1 MYNNNY
7 PQQPNRNGRPA
18 VPMVSNAQAAPNAAQ
33 MLSNL
38 GVPTPQRNNQVPA
51 PYVAPPQPQH
61 RNTNAGP
68 SNYMGVPTPN
78 KAPSVPN
85 PQRNYMGVPT
95 PIKTPAVPTPQ
106 NMQQPNYGG
115 GPNAN
120 PVPNRNNQ
128 QYNQQPNYSGGQ
140 NPQYNQQQPNNNRGQ
155 NQQYNQQQP
164 NNNPPATNPAYTV
177 QPTPVN
183 NPTASAPV
191 YTEQATPASNPTNP
205 ITSSFISKI
214 DEPTMAV
221 AILEGMTPGKV
232 MNVQIFPGED
242 PKEVT
247 VPEYAEWKSNER
259 NEPYFTIP
267 MPARPTSMKVPIPP
281 GIAPGNVVKVQFFA
295 SETPKDVTVPAY
307 QEWKSNE
314 KKEPYF
320 TIPIPQAANQA
331 AAAPVVQATFNHR

>member
-1 MYNNNY
+1 
-7 PQQPNRNGRPA
+7 
-18 VPMVSNAQAAPNAAQ
+18 VP
-33 MLSNL
+33 
-38 GVPTPQRNNQVPA
+38 
-51 PYVAPPQPQH
+51 PPQPQKAQGY

-78 KAPSVPN
+78 QAPSIPN

-120 PVPNRNNQ
+120 PVPNRNNVGVPTPGSNPYAANQ

-140 NPQYNQQQPNNNRGQ
+140 NPQYNQQQR
-155 NQQYNQQQP
+155 
-164 NNNPPATNPAYTV
+164 NNNPPATNPVYTQ

-183 NPTASAPV
+183 NPTATAPL

-221 AILEGMTPGKV
+221 AILEGMIPGKV

-247 VPEYAEWKSNER
+247 VPEYSEWKSNER

-281 GIAPGNVVKVQFFA
+281 GIAPGNVLKVQFFA
-295 SETPKDVTVPAY
+295 SETPKDVTVPPY

-331 AAAPVVQATFNHR
+331 AAAPVVQATFVHR